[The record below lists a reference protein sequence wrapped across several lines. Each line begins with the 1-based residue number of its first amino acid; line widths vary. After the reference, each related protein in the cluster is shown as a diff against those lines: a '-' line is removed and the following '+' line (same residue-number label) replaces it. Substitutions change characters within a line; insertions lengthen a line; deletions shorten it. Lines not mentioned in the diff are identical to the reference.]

1 MLIKRKLMLN
11 TALSV
16 VAMLF
21 MLWLLTFT
29 ISSLEKNIQVA
40 RHIGKIESHVLQ
52 LRRHEKDFI
61 ARKDMAYVDK
71 YQNTAQQLRAEVE
84 SLANELQGV
93 GLDNTETTAMKS
105 VIANYEQAFTELT
118 NTQQAIGLHPKDGL
132 HGSLRSAVHDVET
145 LIGKDDYQLLSGM
158 LQLRRNEKDFM
169 LRLDEKYVTR
179 LQNNTVKL
187 VEAVRAS
194 GFDEDKKSN
203 IVTLLNSYQS
213 AFLNLVN
220 EQRKLGLTPDQG
232 IQGEMRATIHRV
244 DEILARLITISSD
257 EASQYTSFVER
268 LAFIA
273 FFIILVV
280 AIGFASYIAKSVLT
294 SIRRL
299 QTSMLAISQSNDL
312 TIEIDASGNDELSEM
327 AKVFETMVQNFRN
340 LIVEVNQSVT
350 TLNDATQQV
359 ANNISV
365 TNQGVASQIQETDM
379 VATAVTEMVATVDEI
394 ANNTQ
399 EAAHKAE
406 LTNENASQGKLGVD
420 HTKGQISALSENL
433 ADSEQI
439 VQELAKDSET
449 IGSVL
454 DVIRGIA
461 EQTNLLA
468 LNAAIEAARAGEQG
482 RGFAVVADEVRTLA
496 SRTQDSTQ
504 EIEGIISSLQQRTHQ
519 IVEHM
524 ADCRVQGDESSTKAD
539 SAGQMLVEITQDVS
553 TIMEMNTAI
562 AMAIKEQSAVATE
575 VNKHVV
581 LIRDVAEQSGQMA
594 QQNEQ
599 MSHELSEQAH
609 KLQLEVNRFTV

>member
-11 TALSV
+11 TTISV

-29 ISSLEKNIQVA
+29 ISSLENNIQVA

-71 YQNTAQQLRAEVE
+71 YQDTTQKLKAEVDA
-84 SLANELQGV
+84 LALGFQKV
-93 GLDNTETTAMKS
+93 GLDSAETTAMQS
-105 VIANYEQAFTELT
+105 VLASYEQAFTELA
-118 NTQQAIGLHPKDGL
+118 NTQQVIGLHPKDGL
-132 HGSLRSAVHDVET
+132 YGSLRSAVHDVET

-179 LQNNTVKL
+179 LQNNTAKL

-257 EASQYTSFVER
+257 EVAQYTSFVER

-280 AIGFASYIAKSVLT
+280 AIGFASYIAKSVLI

-406 LTNENASQGKLGVD
+406 LTNENASQGKQGVD

-468 LNAAIEAARAGEQG
+468 LNA
-482 RGFAVVADEVRTLA
+482 
-496 SRTQDSTQ
+496 
-504 EIEGIISSLQQRTHQ
+504 
-519 IVEHM
+519 
-524 ADCRVQGDESSTKAD
+524 
-539 SAGQMLVEITQDVS
+539 
-553 TIMEMNTAI
+553 AI